1 MTTTRDNRF
10 YPGYHPCFLNIS
22 RACLNQYYKLLM
34 ILLDQQ
40 QRRNENPINPSWH
53 KSWVAQFGP
62 QGVPSSLTPD
72 IFLVLLFPLFPTGSL
87 APSQKSQRPI
97 YCTPASGF
105 ITDPCKAGC
114 LGTCIAHIIE
124 MYHKISLRIK
134 FA

>member
-10 YPGYHPCFLNIS
+10 YPGYHSCFLTIS

-72 IFLVLLFPLFPTGSL
+72 IFLVLLFSLFPTGSL
-87 APSQKSQRPI
+87 APSQKSQKPI
-97 YCTPASGF
+97 YILHLHLASSRTLRSRMSGN
-105 ITDPCKAGC
+105 
-114 LGTCIAHIIE
+114 
-124 MYHKISLRIK
+124 MYCRYYRNVS
-134 FA
+134 

>member
-10 YPGYHPCFLNIS
+10 HQGYHSFFLNIS

-72 IFLVLLFPLFPTGSL
+72 IFLVLLFSLFPTGSL
-87 APSQKSQRPI
+87 APSQKSQKPI
-97 YCTPASGF
+97 YCTCIWLHHGL
-105 ITDPCKAGC
+105 CKAGC
-114 LGTCIAHIIE
+114 LGTCIADIIE
-124 MYHKISLRIK
+124 MYHNISLRIK